1 MPSSAP
7 SPASPRFRVLI
18 LGGYGLFGG
27 RIVRALARD
36 AELHLIVA
44 GRDRARAE
52 AFVASLD
59 APNASIETAALDTEA
74 PDFAARLMA
83 LAPQV
88 AIDTAGPFQSRIQA
102 RVHAKSEAQTDTNTG
117 DVAGSAYRVARAA
130 LAAGAHAI
138 DLADGRDYVRGI
150 VALDA
155 EAKAAGRWVI
165 SGASSVPG
173 LNAAV
178 IEAHRERFAE
188 LDTVESTISPGNRTP
203 RGWATMLAILSYS
216 GKPYRILR
224 DGVWRTAYGWQSL
237 QRLRVAGVGARW
249 AVRCEVPDLD
259 LLPERYPNLRT
270 VEFRAGLELWRMHF
284 GLWLATWLVR
294 AGLVRDLRRFAK
306 PLFWLSERWQGIGS
320 DAGFMHVRL
329 GGRGLDGARQRLDW
343 TLIARNGD
351 GPQIPA
357 TAAVLLTRKL
367 ARGALPGAGAT
378 PCLDLFTLDEF
389 LKTLDGYAMEARVET
404 MRETG

>member
-1 MPSSAP
+1 M
-7 SPASPRFRVLI
+7 LI

-36 AELHLIVA
+36 AGLHLLVA
-44 GRDRARAE
+44 GRDRARAD
-52 AFVASLD
+52 AFVASID
-59 APNASIETAALDTEA
+59 APEARIETLALDTEA
-74 PDFAARLMA
+74 TDFAARVAA
-83 LAPQV
+83 LAPEV
-88 AIDTAGPFQSRIQA
+88 VIDTAGPFQA
-102 RVHAKSEAQTDTNTG
+102 RRARTDAAGHGDATG
-117 DVAGSAYRVARAA
+117 CDYRVVRAA

-150 VALDA
+150 VALDE
-155 EAKAAGRWVI
+155 EAKAAGRWVV

-188 LDTVESTISPGNRTP
+188 LETVESTISPGNRTP
-203 RGWATMLAILSYS
+203 RGWATTLAILSYS
-216 GKPYRILR
+216 GKPYRMLR

-237 QRLRVAGVGARW
+237 RRLRIVGVGTRW

-259 LLPERYPNLRT
+259 LLPARYPSLRT

-294 AGLVRDLRRFAK
+294 AGLVRDLRRFGK
-306 PLFWLSERWQGIGS
+306 PLFWLSERWQRIGS
-320 DAGFMHVRL
+320 DAGFMHVRMR
-329 GGRGLDGARQRLDW
+329 GRGHDGARQRLDW

-367 ARGALPGAGAT
+367 AHGALLGASAT

-389 LKTLDGYAMEARVET
+389 LQTLDGYAMEAREET
-404 MRETG
+404 IREAE

>member
-1 MPSSAP
+1 MSSPPADA
-7 SPASPRFRVLI
+7 SASLPASSGFRVLI

-36 AELHLIVA
+36 AGLHLLVA
-44 GRDRARAE
+44 GRDRARAD
-52 AFVASLD
+52 AFVASIE
-59 APNASIETAALDTEA
+59 APEARIETLALDTEA
-74 PDFAARLMA
+74 ADFVARVAALS
-83 LAPQV
+83 PQV
-88 AIDTAGPFQSRIQA
+88 VIDTAGPFQARRARAQA
-102 RVHAKSEAQTDTNTG
+102 SEHGDATG
-117 DVAGSAYRVARAA
+117 CDYRVARAA

-155 EAKAAGRWVI
+155 EAKAAGRWVV

-178 IEAHRERFAE
+178 IEAHRDRFAE
-188 LDTVESTISPGNRTP
+188 LDAVESTISPGNRTP
-203 RGWATMLAILSYS
+203 RGWATTLAILSYS
-216 GKPYRILR
+216 GKPYRMLR
-224 DGVWRTAYGWQSL
+224 DGAWRIAHGWQSL
-237 QRLRVAGVGARW
+237 RRLRVAGVGTRW

-259 LLPERYPNLRT
+259 LLPARYPSLRT

-294 AGLVRDLRRFAK
+294 AGLVRDLRRFGK
-306 PLFWLSERWQGIGS
+306 PLFWMSERWQNIGS
-320 DAGFMHVRL
+320 DAGFMHVRMR
-329 GGRGLDGARQRLDW
+329 GRGHDGARQRLDW

-367 ARGALPGAGAT
+367 ARDALSGAGAT

-389 LKTLDGYAMEARVET
+389 LETLDGYAMEARVDT
-404 MRETG
+404 MRETE

>member
-1 MPSSAP
+1 M
-7 SPASPRFRVLI
+7 LI

-36 AELHLIVA
+36 AGLHLLVA
-44 GRDRARAE
+44 GRDRARAD
-52 AFVASLD
+52 AFVASID
-59 APNASIETAALDTEA
+59 APEARIETLALDTEA
-74 PDFAARLMA
+74 TDFAARVAA
-83 LAPQV
+83 LAPEV
-88 AIDTAGPFQSRIQA
+88 VIDTAGPFQA
-102 RVHAKSEAQTDTNTG
+102 RRARTDAAGHGDATG
-117 DVAGSAYRVARAA
+117 CDYRVARAA

-155 EAKAAGRWVI
+155 EAKAAGRWVV

-178 IEAHRERFAE
+178 IEAHRDRFAE
-188 LDTVESTISPGNRTP
+188 LDAVESTISPGNRTP
-203 RGWATMLAILSYS
+203 RGWATTLAILSYS
-216 GKPYRILR
+216 GRPYRMLR
-224 DGVWRTAYGWQSL
+224 DGAWRTAYGWQSL
-237 QRLRVAGVGARW
+237 RRLRVAGVGARW

-259 LLPERYPNLRT
+259 LLPARYPSLRT

-294 AGLVRDLRRFAK
+294 AGLVRDLRRFGK

-320 DAGFMHVRL
+320 DAGFMHVRMR
-329 GGRGLDGARQRLDW
+329 GRGHDGARQRLDW

-367 ARGALPGAGAT
+367 ARNALPGAGAT

-389 LKTLDGYAMEARVET
+389 METLRDYAMEARVT
-404 MRETG
+404 IAREAN

>member
-1 MPSSAP
+1 M
-7 SPASPRFRVLI
+7 LI

-27 RIVRALARD
+27 RIVRALAHD
-36 AELHLIVA
+36 AGLHLIVA
-44 GRDRARAE
+44 GRDLGRAT

-59 APNASIETAALDTEA
+59 APSASIETVALDTEA
-74 PDFAARLMA
+74 ADFPARLAA
-83 LAPQV
+83 LSPQV
-88 AIDTAGPFQSRIQA
+88 VIDTAGPFQA
-102 RVHAKSEAQTDTNTG
+102 RTTPSGHDDIDAPH
-117 DVAGSAYRVARAA
+117 SADYRVARAA

-150 VALDA
+150 VALDE
-155 EAKAAGRWVI
+155 EAKAARRWVV

-178 IEAHRERFAE
+178 IEAHRDRFAE
-188 LDTVESTISPGNRTP
+188 LEAVESTISPGNRTP
-203 RGWATMLAILSYS
+203 RGWATTLAILSYS
-216 GKPYRILR
+216 GKPYRMLR
-224 DGVWRTAYGWQSL
+224 DGVWRTVHGWQSL
-237 QRLRVAGVGARW
+237 RRLRIAGVGTRW

-259 LLPERYPNLRT
+259 LLPVRYPSLRT

-294 AGLVRDLRRFAK
+294 AGLVQDLRRFGK
-306 PLFWLSERWQGIGS
+306 PLFWLSERWQRIGS
-320 DAGFMHVRL
+320 DAGFMHVRMR
-329 GGRGLDGARQRLDW
+329 GRGHDGARQRLDW

-367 ARGALPGAGAT
+367 AYGAFPGAGAT
-378 PCLDLFTLDEF
+378 PCLDVFALDEF
-389 LKTLDGYAMEARVET
+389 LQTLDGYAMEARVET
-404 MRETG
+404 MREAE

>member
-7 SPASPRFRVLI
+7 SSVSPRFRVLI

-36 AELHLIVA
+36 TDLHLIVA

-52 AFVASLD
+52 AFIASLD
-59 APNASIETAALDTEA
+59 APNASVEAVALDTEA
-74 PDFAARLMA
+74 PDFAARLTA

-88 AIDTAGPFQSRIQA
+88 VIDTAGPFQARTQA
-102 RVHAKSEAQTDTNTG
+102 LDG

-138 DLADGRDYVRGI
+138 DLADGRDYVRDI

-155 EAKAAGRWVI
+155 EAKAAGRWVV

-178 IEAHRERFAE
+178 IEAHRKRFAE

-203 RGWATMLAILSYS
+203 RGWATTLAILSYS

-237 QRLRVAGVGARW
+237 RRLRIAGVGARW

-259 LLPERYPNLRT
+259 LLPARYPSLRT
-270 VEFRAGLELWRMHF
+270 VEFRAGLELRRMHF

-306 PLFWLSERWQGIGS
+306 PLFWLSERWQNIGS
-320 DAGFMHVRL
+320 DAGFMHVRMS
-329 GGRGLDGARQRLDW
+329 GRGHDGARQRLEW
-343 TLIARNGD
+343 ALIARNGD

-378 PCLDLFTLDEF
+378 PCLDVFTLDEF
-389 LKTLDGYAMEARVET
+389 LETLDGYAMEARVET
-404 MRETG
+404 MREAE

>member
-1 MPSSAP
+1 MPSSSAVSS
-7 SPASPRFRVLI
+7 SPAIASPRFRVLI

-36 AELHLIVA
+36 AGLHLIVA

-74 PDFAARLMA
+74 ADFPTRLLA

-88 AIDTAGPFQSRIQA
+88 LIDTAGPFQARQA
-102 RVHAKSEAQTDTNTG
+102 RTQAPDDA
-117 DVAGSAYRVARAA
+117 AGSSVYRVARAA

-150 VALDA
+150 VALDV
-155 EAKAAGRWVI
+155 EAKAAGRWVV

-203 RGWATMLAILSYS
+203 RGWATTLAILSYS
-216 GKPYRILR
+216 GKPYRMLR
-224 DGVWRTAYGWQSL
+224 DGMWRTAHGWQSL
-237 QRLRVAGVGARW
+237 RRLRVAGVGARW

-259 LLPERYPNLRT
+259 LLPVRYPSLRT

-294 AGLVRDLRRFAK
+294 AGLVRDLRRFGK
-306 PLFWLSERWQGIGS
+306 PLFWLSERWQNVGS

-329 GGRGLDGARQRLDW
+329 GGRGDDGARQRLDW

-389 LKTLDGYAMEARVET
+389 LGTLDGYAMEARVET
-404 MRETG
+404 MRERE

>member
-1 MPSSAP
+1 M
-7 SPASPRFRVLI
+7 LI

-36 AELHLIVA
+36 AGLHLIVA
-44 GRDRARAE
+44 GRDLRRAT

-59 APNASIETAALDTEA
+59 APRASIETVALDTEA
-74 PDFAARLMA
+74 ADFRARLAA
-83 LAPQV
+83 LSPQV
-88 AIDTAGPFQSRIQA
+88 VIDTAGPFQA
-102 RVHAKSEAQTDTNTG
+102 RTKPSGHDDSDAPH
-117 DVAGSAYRVARAA
+117 SADYRVARAA

-138 DLADGRDYVRGI
+138 DLADGRDYVRGV

-155 EAKAAGRWVI
+155 EAKAAGRWVV

-178 IEAHRERFAE
+178 IEAHRDRFAE
-188 LDTVESTISPGNRTP
+188 LDAVESTISPGNRTP
-203 RGWATMLAILSYS
+203 RGWATTLAILSYS
-216 GKPYRILR
+216 GKPYRMLR
-224 DGVWRTAYGWQSL
+224 DGVWRTVHGWQSL
-237 QRLRVAGVGARW
+237 RRLRIAGVGTRW

-259 LLPERYPNLRT
+259 LLPVRYPSLRT

-294 AGLVRDLRRFAK
+294 AGLVHDLRRFGK
-306 PLFWLSERWQGIGS
+306 PLFWLSERWQRVGS
-320 DAGFMHVRL
+320 DAGFMHVRMR
-329 GGRGLDGARQRLDW
+329 GRGHDGARQRLDW
-343 TLIARNGD
+343 SLIARNGD

-367 ARGALPGAGAT
+367 AHGALPGAGAT
-378 PCLDLFTLDEF
+378 PCLDLFALDEF
-389 LKTLDGYAMEARVET
+389 LQTLDGYAMEARVET
-404 MRETG
+404 MRETE